1 VRNVEIFDSTLRDGA
16 QGEGISFSVQDKL
29 NIVKALDD
37 FGVDYIEAGN
47 PFSNPKDTAFFEQ
60 VRGLRLKN
68 AKLCAFGSTCRKGV
82 GPCDDENVAAL
93 LKADTETVTVF
104 GKAWDLHVT
113 EILRVTLDENFDIVE
128 STVRFLKQNNREVIF
143 DAEHFFDGYAVN
155 PDYALEVLKA
165 AKRGGADLLC
175 LCDTNGGTAP
185 LALYDVVKRV
195 CGAFAD
201 MHVAIHCHNDSGCAV
216 ANSLLA
222 VEAGAMQV
230 QGTFIG
236 FGERCGN
243 ADLSAVIANLKL
255 KRGYE
260 MPNIKIESLSETA
273 IRIAEIANLN
283 IPGDKP
289 FIGKSAFAHKGGM
302 HIDGVSKLSIS
313 FEHIDPALVGNR
325 RRFLTSEVSGRT
337 TVLEK
342 AARLAPELKK
352 DSPET
357 AQIVEKLKELESNGY
372 QFEAADA
379 SFELLILKLLGRY
392 QPYFSLIQYK
402 TTGDYPVSE
411 GATSAYA
418 MIQIRVDGKTET
430 AASTGN
436 GPVNALDLALRKALS
451 VFYPQL
457 AKVHL
462 TDYKVRVLGDRDA
475 TAAKVR
481 VLIESS
487 DGEQVW
493 TTVGVATDIIEASWI
508 ALVDSLEYKL
518 ING

>member
-1 VRNVEIFDSTLRDGA
+1 M
-16 QGEGISFSVQDKL
+16 
-29 NIVKALDD
+29 
-37 FGVDYIEAGN
+37 
-47 PFSNPKDTAFFEQ
+47 
-60 VRGLRLKN
+60 
-68 AKLCAFGSTCRKGV
+68 
-82 GPCDDENVAAL
+82 
-93 LKADTETVTVF
+93 
-104 GKAWDLHVT
+104 
-113 EILRVTLDENFDIVE
+113 
-128 STVRFLKQNNREVIF
+128 
-143 DAEHFFDGYAVN
+143 
-155 PDYALEVLKA
+155 LKA
-165 AKRGGADLLC
+165 AKRSGADVLC
-175 LCDTNGGTAP
+175 LCDTNGGTSP
-185 LALYDVVKRV
+185 LTLYDAVKRV
-195 CGAFAD
+195 CVVFPD
-201 MHVAIHCHNDSGCAV
+201 MRVAIHCHNDAGCAV

-222 VEAGAMQV
+222 VEAGAVQV

-255 KRGYE
+255 KRGYK
-260 MPNIKIESLSETA
+260 MPELKIETLSETA

-283 IPGDKP
+283 IPGDRP

-302 HIDGVSKLSIS
+302 HIDGVSKLSKS
-313 FEHIDPALVGNR
+313 FEHIDPVLVGNQ

-342 AARLAPELKK
+342 AARIAPELKK

-357 AQIVEKLKELESNGY
+357 AQIVEKLKELENGGY

-392 QPYFSLIQYK
+392 QPFFSLIQYK
-402 TTGDYPVSE
+402 TTGDYPVPE

-436 GPVNALDLALRKALS
+436 GPVNAMDLALRKALS

-487 DGEQVW
+487 DGEHVW
-493 TTVGVATDIIEASWI
+493 TTVGVATDIIQASWI

-518 ING
+518 INE